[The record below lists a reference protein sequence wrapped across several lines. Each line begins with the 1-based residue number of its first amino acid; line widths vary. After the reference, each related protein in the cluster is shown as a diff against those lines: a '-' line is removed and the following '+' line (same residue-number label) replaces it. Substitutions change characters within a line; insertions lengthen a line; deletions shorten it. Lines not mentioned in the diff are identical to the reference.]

1 MHVPV
6 ITGLYAGLL
15 GILLVVLIVRVG
27 WTRKRVR
34 VALMDGGNPELMV
47 AIRQHGNFIEMVPMC
62 LILIGILELQGVSI
76 YVIHALGIVL
86 LVCRL
91 IHPFGLDFQKGET
104 WQRAVGAGGSTL
116 VLLVAACWAIYRWI
130 LSSGF

>member
-15 GILLVVLIVRVG
+15 GILLVAEIVRVG
-27 WTRKRVR
+27 LTRKRVR
-34 VALMDGGNPELMV
+34 VALMDGGNSELMV

-62 LILIGILELQGVSI
+62 LILIGILELQGMSI

-86 LVCRL
+86 FVSRL

-116 VLLVAACWAIYRWI
+116 VLLVAACLAIYRWI
-130 LSSGF
+130 LSGGF

>member
-104 WQRAVGAGGSTL
+104 WQRAFGAGGSTL

>member
-1 MHVPV
+1 MHIPV

-15 GILLVVLIVRVG
+15 AIVLLVLIVRVG
-27 WTRKRVR
+27 MTRTRLRVS
-34 VALMDGGNPELMV
+34 LMDGGNPEMAI
-47 AIRQHGNFIEMVPMC
+47 AIRQHGNFTEMVPMC

-104 WQRAVGAGGSTL
+104 WQRAVGAGGTSL
-116 VLLVAACWAIYRWI
+116 VLLVAACWAVYRWI